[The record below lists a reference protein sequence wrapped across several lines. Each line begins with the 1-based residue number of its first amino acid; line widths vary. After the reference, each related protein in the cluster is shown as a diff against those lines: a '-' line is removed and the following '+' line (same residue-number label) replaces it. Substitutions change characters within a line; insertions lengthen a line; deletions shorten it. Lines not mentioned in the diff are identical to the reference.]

1 MFGILLLLAAAFSGH
16 EVARAVDAKATQPT
30 AAQTV
35 VHTAAEQTQVPSS
48 RPVQM
53 AFVDDAAR
61 PDAADVEPV
70 PMAAEPKDRRPQDT
84 PASRPVPVADEMARP
99 DQADVDAAVDQ
110 ISDFYDTAPATAPP
124 HKHPPM
130 DAGREPVASRP
141 ILGPHLVGSTEKYVS
156 EGRPVVIEVLRPDN
170 DDRRPAVLILH
181 GASGIGD
188 GAFYR
193 GAAEIFAEHG
203 YVTFLPHYLAAI
215 RSVPVKSKTLK
226 GRAAAAKIDAKRPR
240 PGTIRAEFPE
250 QEQVLR
256 DALNYMA
263 QSPYVDS
270 THIGVFGL
278 SLGGFHAL
286 TLSSHDD
293 RIVAVVDMSG
303 ALRGNAIPA
312 SNHLA
317 PTLELH
323 GGHDPIIPVARAKA
337 LAATLSRLG
346 VPHELKI
353 YPNQGHFLRGKA
365 QQDALQRA
373 AEFFGTY
380 LTPSETS
387 HAARSGD
394 GVD

>member
-16 EVARAVDAKATQPT
+16 EVVSSIDATQPPA

-35 VHTAAEQTQVPSS
+35 VHVTADQTTVPSS
-48 RPVQM
+48 RPIHM
-53 AFVDDAAR
+53 AAADDTTR
-61 PDAADVEPV
+61 PDAADVETAPV
-70 PMAAEPKDRRPQDT
+70 PADSKEA
-84 PASRPVPVADEMARP
+84 PADQPIPVADETVRP
-99 DQADVDAAVDQ
+99 DEADVDAAVDR
-110 ISDFYDTAPATAPP
+110 ISDFYDTAPTGPATDT
-124 HKHPPM
+124 HHPA
-130 DAGREPVASRP
+130 DAGREPAPTHSV
-141 ILGPHLVGSTEKYVS
+141 LGPHLVGSTEKYVS
-156 EGRPVVIEVLRPDN
+156 EGRPVVIEVLRPDH

-263 QSPYVDS
+263 QSPYVDP

-323 GGHDPIIPVARAKA
+323 GARDPIIPVARAKA
-337 LAATLSRLG
+337 LANTLSRLG
-346 VPHELKI
+346 IPHELKI

-373 AEFFGTY
+373 ADFFGTY

-387 HAARSGD
+387 HAARLD
-394 GVD
+394 NGVD

>member
-1 MFGILLLLAAAFSGH
+1 MFEILLLLAAAFSTGH
-16 EVARAVDAKATQPT
+16 EVASAVDTAPQATP

-35 VHTAAEQTQVPSS
+35 VVTS
-48 RPVQM
+48 
-53 AFVDDAAR
+53 
-61 PDAADVEPV
+61 PDHGLA
-70 PMAAEPKDRRPQDT
+70 T
-84 PASRPVPVADEMARP
+84 ASRPIQIADGTA
-99 DQADVDAAVDQ
+99 QAPAYVDDTEAAIDRV
-110 ISDFYDTAPATAPP
+110 SDFYDTTPPSTATPQDKPRSPTVA
-124 HKHPPM
+124 
-130 DAGREPVASRP
+130 REPVATRP
-141 ILGPHLVGSTEKYVS
+141 PLGPHLVGSTKS
-156 EGRPVVIEVLRPDN
+156 FASDGRKVVIEVLRPDG
-170 DDRRPAVLILH
+170 DERRPAILILH

-193 GAAEIFAEHG
+193 GTAEIFAEHG

-215 RSVPVKSKTLK
+215 HATPAKAAKKGK
-226 GRAAAAKIDAKRPR
+226 GRAPART
-240 PGTIRAEFPE
+240 GSIRAGFPQ
-250 QEQVLR
+250 QEQILR

-263 QSPYVDS
+263 DSPYVDS
-270 THIGVFGL
+270 SQIGVFGL

-286 TLSSHDD
+286 TLSSSDR

-323 GGHDPIIPVARAKA
+323 GARDPIIPVARAKA
-337 LAATLSRLG
+337 LANTLTHLG

-353 YPNQGHFLRGKA
+353 YPNQGHFLRGEA
-365 QQDALQRA
+365 QQDALERA
-373 AEFFGTY
+373 TVFFGTY
-380 LTPSETS
+380 LKPTETS